1 MPRAEAITVAA
12 VVIEVMASGVYRVE
26 LPNGHRLLGH
36 PTRKLRMSDS
46 RLAVGE
52 RITVEMSPFDMSKG
66 SITVREEK

>member
-1 MPRAEAITVAA
+1 MPRAEAITVEAI
-12 VVIEVMASGVYRVE
+12 VIEAMASGVYRVQ
-26 LPNGHRLLGH
+26 LPNGHKLLGH
-36 PTRKLRMSDS
+36 PTRKLKLSNS